1 MNSMSG
7 KELAKL
13 LERNDWILLR
23 VQGSHHIYG
32 KPGSSIRISVP
43 IHGNKSLKV
52 GILRHLLKMAGLSEN
67 AHQNTSRLEES
78 NGDSKVNESDTMNE
92 ESDETDSD
100 Q

>member
-32 KPGSSIRISVP
+32 KAGRSIRISVP

-52 GILRHLLKMAGLSEN
+52 GLLRHLLKQAGLLEN
-67 AHQNTSRLEES
+67 TNQNTSPFEES
-78 NGDSKVNESDTMNE
+78 NNENKEANKSDSIE
-92 ESDETDSD
+92 EE
-100 Q
+100 QE

>member
-52 GILRHLLKMAGLSEN
+52 GLLRHLLKQAGLLEN
-67 AHQNTSRLEES
+67 THQNTSTVEES
-78 NGDSKVNESDTMNE
+78 NNENKEANESDSIE
-92 ESDETDSD
+92 EE
-100 Q
+100 QE

>member
-32 KPGSSIRISVP
+32 KAGSSIRISVP

-52 GILRHLLKMAGLSEN
+52 GFQTLVKTGGFIGKYP
-67 AHQNTSRLEES
+67 S
-78 NGDSKVNESDTMNE
+78 NYQHS
-92 ESDETDSD
+92 
-100 Q
+100 